1 MQVFLDSNI
10 LIYAHD
16 VDAGDRHEQAKA
28 LIQDIWMSRKL
39 PAISVQVLQETH
51 VNLLRKGVAVEE
63 SARRVSRYLSWRVV
77 ENTKDLFCRSLELQQ
92 SHQLSYWDAM
102 IVAAAQRSQAIE
114 LWTEGLNPGQSFD
127 GVSVVN
133 PLRQK

>member
-1 MQVFLDSNI
+1 MQVFIDSNI
-10 LIYAHD
+10 LIYAQD

-28 LIQDIWMSRKL
+28 LIRDLWKSRQL

-51 VNLLRKGVAVEE
+51 VNLIRKGVAIEE

-92 SHQLSYWDAM
+92 SHRLSFRDAM
-102 IVAAAQRSQAIE
+102 IVAAAQRSQALE
-114 LWTEGLNPGQSFD
+114 LWTEDLNPGQSFD
-127 GVSVVN
+127 GLTVVN
-133 PLRQK
+133 PLR

>member
-1 MQVFLDSNI
+1 MQVFIDSNI
-10 LIYAHD
+10 LIYAQD
-16 VDAGDRHEQAKA
+16 VDAGDRHQHAKA
-28 LIQDIWMSRKL
+28 LIRDLWTSRKL

-51 VNLLRKGVAVEE
+51 VNLMRKGIAAEE

-92 SHQLSYWDAM
+92 SHQLSYWDAL

-114 LWTEGLNPGQSFD
+114 LWTEDLNSGQSFD
-127 GVSVVN
+127 GLTVVN
-133 PLRQK
+133 PLG

>member
-1 MQVFLDSNI
+1 MQVFIDSNI
-10 LIYAHD
+10 LIYAQD

-28 LIQDIWMSRKL
+28 LIRDLWKSRQL

-51 VNLLRKGVAVEE
+51 VNLIRKGVAIEE

-92 SHQLSYWDAM
+92 SHRLSFWDAM
-102 IVAAAQRSQAIE
+102 IVAAAQRSQALE
-114 LWTEGLNPGQSFD
+114 LWTEDLNPGQSFD
-127 GVSVVN
+127 GLTVVN
-133 PLRQK
+133 PLR